1 MSKLLSCCGLV
12 DVRISASAKDLPVK
26 YYFKSKIAPFSVPW
40 TEDDAFFQDLLHDPN
55 DCRGKRI
62 ISTETVKLLP
72 NVKTA
77 DLSV

>member
-1 MSKLLSCCGLV
+1 MHCKKSKQTTSE
-12 DVRISASAKDLPVK
+12 R
-26 YYFKSKIAPFSVPW
+26 KIAPFLVPW